1 MVHVQP
7 REASSHHRGQVAAAP
22 EFGLIQAGQ
31 GRVAGVA
38 MERTEQGAPVVDQPG
53 ERLQSAALA
62 PPAQRERSAEEGRT
76 RVQGRG
82 LAACGAE
89 LQVEMAGYPW
99 LPLAVKHTTEGMVV
113 DVVACG
119 DRLGQPHV

>member
-76 RVQGRG
+76 RVQGAAWL
-82 LAACGAE
+82 LAA
-89 LQVEMAGYPW
+89 PNSRPKW
-99 LPLAVKHTTEGMVV
+99 LAIRGSLSP
-113 DVVACG
+113 
-119 DRLGQPHV
+119 